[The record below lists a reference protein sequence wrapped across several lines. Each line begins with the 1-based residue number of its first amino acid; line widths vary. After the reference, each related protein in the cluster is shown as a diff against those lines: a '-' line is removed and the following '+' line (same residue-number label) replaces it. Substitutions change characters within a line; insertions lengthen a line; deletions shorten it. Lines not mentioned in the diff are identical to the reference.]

1 MRKVK
6 IKFVDFSDEGLIKE
20 LRKILSKH
28 YELVECDN
36 PDYLFYSVFGYE
48 HLKYDCIRIFITGE
62 NFSPDFNVCD
72 YAMGFDHI
80 SFEDRYL
87 RVPLYLFYDYAVGVS
102 ERVSLTEDDIRSKCK
117 FCNFVYSNSK
127 NASPIREEFFHKLS
141 EYKTVDSG
149 GRFLNNIGGPVED
162 KDEFQKQYKFSI
174 AFENSSTSGYTTE
187 KLFEALKNGT
197 IPIYWGN
204 PNADKDFNPRS
215 FINVHDYGSLDEVIE
230 KVKQIDNDDS
240 LFTEYLKQPMSI
252 RPELD
257 TEPLKECEEFLVH
270 IIEQDYDKAFRRKDS
285 YFSKNYLRQMRFY
298 FLKQQKLS
306 DVMKKLRS

>member
-1 MRKVK
+1 MERKGFIVELLRWFDKK
-6 IKFVDFSDEGLIKE
+6 INEIPERKIDKRDPDNFYHWKTYYEQYIRIFYYFVIYRGIQDPKE

-48 HLKYDCIRIFITGE
+48 HLKYDCISIFITGE

-87 RVPLYLFYDYAVGVS
+87 RVPLYLFYDYADGVS

-141 EYKTVDSG
+141 AYKTVDSG

-187 KLFEALKNGT
+187 KLFEALKN
-197 IPIYWGN
+197 
-204 PNADKDFNPRS
+204 
-215 FINVHDYGSLDEVIE
+215 L
-230 KVKQIDNDDS
+230 
-240 LFTEYLKQPMSI
+240 
-252 RPELD
+252 
-257 TEPLKECEEFLVH
+257 
-270 IIEQDYDKAFRRKDS
+270 
-285 YFSKNYLRQMRFY
+285 
-298 FLKQQKLS
+298 
-306 DVMKKLRS
+306 